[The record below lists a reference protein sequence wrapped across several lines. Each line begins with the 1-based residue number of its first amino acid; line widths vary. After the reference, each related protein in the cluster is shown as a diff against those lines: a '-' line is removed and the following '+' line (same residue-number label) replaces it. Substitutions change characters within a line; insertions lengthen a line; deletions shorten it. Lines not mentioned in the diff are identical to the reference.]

1 MRQLK
6 ISKQYTDLDS
16 LSLRRYLQDISKV
29 KLLSS
34 EKEEKLCMRIREG
47 DREAMNTLIKANLR
61 FVVSVSKQY
70 QNRGLSLQDLINEG
84 NLGLLKA
91 AGRFDETRGFK
102 FITYAVW
109 WIRQSIQQAVNEQ
122 SRIVRL
128 PVNQIS
134 TKEKIS
140 KAFHKLEQNL
150 QREPT
155 IDELAEFTGISRKIV
170 EDSLNLS
177 GTGVSLDTPSNNQE
191 WTGLYNSSGN
201 EPYSRPDSDLVSSS
215 LKLEIERSFSIL
227 TQREADILRSYY
239 GLNGSVQSS
248 MDEMADD
255 YGLSWERIRQIMQ
268 AAIKKLKQQ
277 KYCNRLLRQY
287 L

>member
-134 TKEKIS
+134 SKEKIS

>member
-34 EKEEKLCMRIREG
+34 EKEEKLCRLIRAG

-134 TKEKIS
+134 SKEKIS

>member
-6 ISKQYTDLDS
+6 INKQFTDLDS
-16 LSLRRYLQDISKV
+16 LSLKRYMQEISKV
-29 KLLSS
+29 KLLTS
-34 EKEEKLCMRIREG
+34 EKEEKLCRRIRAG

-70 QNRGLSLQDLINEG
+70 QNRGLSLPDLINEG
-84 NLGLLKA
+84 NLGLVKA

-109 WIRQSIQQAVNEQ
+109 WIRQSIHQAIDEQ

-134 TKEKIS
+134 SKEKIS
-140 KAFHKLEQNL
+140 KAFNKLNQKF

-155 IDELAEFTGISRKIV
+155 INEVAELTGTSPEVV
-170 EDSLNLS
+170 ENSLNLS
-177 GTGVSLDTPSNNQE
+177 GTGVSMDAPSHSPE
-191 WTGLYNSSGN
+191 WTGLYDFTSN
-201 EPYSRPDSDLVSSS
+201 EPYSRPDSNLIRSS

-227 TQREADILRSYY
+227 TKREADILRSYY
-239 GLNGSVQSS
+239 GLNGSVQRS

-268 AAIKKLKQQ
+268 AAKKKLKQQ
-277 KYCNRLLRQY
+277 KHCNRLLRQY